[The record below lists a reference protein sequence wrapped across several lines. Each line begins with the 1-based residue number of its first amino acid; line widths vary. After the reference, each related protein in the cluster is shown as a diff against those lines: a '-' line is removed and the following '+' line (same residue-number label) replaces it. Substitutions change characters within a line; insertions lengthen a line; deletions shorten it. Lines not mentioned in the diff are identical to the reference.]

1 MKTKFFLSVMLLVGL
16 GDASVA
22 LANQDRVNAEPTAQT
37 SADKPI
43 VWKATLG
50 TYKDSATRDTS
61 TDVNVRGSVGDTRFW
76 VGYYQETTDFKQSRF
91 GIEQATGLASYG
103 KLISSVQVA
112 SGGFVGGSLT
122 WDGKQDNVD
131 GWSPLLGWGRTNA
144 KPYVNLNFDP
154 NDSLLWGGSYSK
166 RSWGQF
172 SLFQIVDDRLQ
183 TGQRVTH
190 AVWRGSLPNS
200 VSLVV
205 DAFHRSG
212 ASEAGEEKV
221 SGNGLSTTVELRDY
235 FVRVAYDQKA
245 NYTHANITRLAVGFR
260 Y

>member
-1 MKTKFFLSVMLLVGL
+1 MKTKFFLSVILLVGF
-16 GDASVA
+16 GGASVA
-22 LANQDRVNAEPTAQT
+22 LANQDRVNAEPSAQT
-37 SADKPI
+37 SAEKPI

-50 TYKDSATRDTS
+50 TYKDSVTRDTS
-61 TDVNVRGSVGDTRFW
+61 TDVNVRGSAGDTRFW
-76 VGYYQETTDFKQSRF
+76 VGYYQEPTDFKQSRF

-112 SGGFVGGSLT
+112 SGGFLGGSLT

-154 NDSLLWGGSYSK
+154 NDSLLWGGTYSQ
-166 RSWGQF
+166 RQMGQI
-172 SLFQIVDDRLQ
+172 SLYQIFDDRFN
-183 TGQRVTH
+183 TSQRVTH
-190 AVWRGSLPNS
+190 LVWRGSLPNS

-212 ASEAGEEKV
+212 ATEAGEAKV
-221 SGNGLSTTVELRDY
+221 SGNGLATTVELRDY
-235 FVRVAYDQKA
+235 FVRFAYDQKA
-245 NYTHANITRLAVGFR
+245 NYTQANITRLAVGFR

>member
-1 MKTKFFLSVMLLVGL
+1 VKTKFFLSVILLVGF
-16 GDASVA
+16 GGVSVA
-22 LANQDRVNAEPTAQT
+22 LANQDRVNAEPSAQA
-37 SADKPI
+37 SAEKPI

-50 TYKDSATRDTS
+50 TYKDSVTRDTS
-61 TDVNVRGSVGDTRFW
+61 TDVNVRGSAGDTRFW
-76 VGYYQETTDFKQSRF
+76 VGYYQEPTDFKQSRF

-112 SGGFVGGSLT
+112 SGGFLGGSLT

-154 NDSLLWGGSYSK
+154 NDSLLWGGTYSQ
-166 RSWGQF
+166 RQMGQI
-172 SLFQIVDDRLQ
+172 SLYQIFDDRFN

-190 AVWRGSLPNS
+190 LVWRGSLPNS

-212 ASEAGEEKV
+212 ATEAGEAKV
-221 SGNGLSTTVELRDY
+221 SGNGLATTVELRDY
-235 FVRVAYDQKA
+235 FVRFAYDQKA
-245 NYTHANITRLAVGFR
+245 NYTQANITRLAVGFR

>member
-1 MKTKFFLSVMLLVGL
+1 MKTKFFLGLMLW
-16 GDASVA
+16 ASLSGATVA
-22 LANQDRVNAEPTAQT
+22 LANQDRVHAEPAAQT

-43 VWKATLG
+43 VGKATLG
-50 TYKDSATRDTS
+50 TYKDSDTRDTS
-61 TDVNVRGSVGDTRFW
+61 TDVNLRGSSGDTRFW
-76 VGYYQETTDFKQSRF
+76 VGYYQEPSGFKQSRL

-112 SGGFVGGSLT
+112 SGGFLGGSLT

-131 GWSPLLGWGRTNA
+131 GWSPLLGWGRTNT

-166 RSWGQF
+166 RAWGQL
-172 SLFQIVDDRLQ
+172 SLFQIVDDRLK

-190 AVWRGSLPNS
+190 VVWRGALPNS

-205 DAFHRSG
+205 DAFHRAG

-221 SGNGLSTTVELRDY
+221 SGHGLATTVELRDY